1 MSDSFK
7 ICFLADRH
15 SLYDDRIYWKMAVPL
30 KERGHKVHYLLI
42 GNKAEVG
49 TTKEGI
55 AFQMFELKTFSRNR
69 YLNFV
74 LKRLNPNNN
83 YKKLFEA
90 ASVLEADIYHF
101 HDLWINRIGKRLKAL
116 RHKPVV
122 FYDAREPYAE
132 DYTSYVNTWPGFGFL
147 IHLFASFVD
156 RWEKRQ
162 ARHYDLV
169 IANEETVREHFA
181 RKIGM
186 ARTAVIYNYPDLHP
200 DNQPVSF
207 EDKKYD
213 LIYCGGI
220 SELRGAYMIL
230 KALKKARTQKDDI
243 QLAFLGN
250 YYPPGLKQEMH
261 AYLVQNDLTQ
271 NVHLLDAVPYRQVA
285 DYYKQ
290 SKIGLV
296 LLQPVKTF
304 EVSLPIKIFEYM
316 MFGLPVIGS
325 DFGHIRKYISMDR
338 CGVLVSPEDT
348 DQIAK
353 AMSKI
358 LLNRDLYNQYS
369 ENGRKAAT
377 SKYRWEGEFKKLMDH
392 YKRALDGR

>member
-1 MSDSFK
+1 
-7 ICFLADRH
+7 
-15 SLYDDRIYWKMAVPL
+15 
-30 KERGHKVHYLLI
+30 
-42 GNKAEVG
+42 
-49 TTKEGI
+49 
-55 AFQMFELKTFSRNR
+55 
-69 YLNFV
+69 
-74 LKRLNPNNN
+74 
-83 YKKLFEA
+83 
-90 ASVLEADIYHF
+90 
-101 HDLWINRIGKRLKAL
+101 
-116 RHKPVV
+116 
-122 FYDAREPYAE
+122 
-132 DYTSYVNTWPGFGFL
+132 
-147 IHLFASFVD
+147 
-156 RWEKRQ
+156 
-162 ARHYDLV
+162 
-169 IANEETVREHFA
+169 
-181 RKIGM
+181 
-186 ARTAVIYNYPDLHP
+186 
-200 DNQPVSF
+200 
-207 EDKKYD
+207 
-213 LIYCGGI
+213 
-220 SELRGAYMIL
+220 MIL

-348 DQIAK
+348 DQIAT
-353 AMSKI
+353 AMSEI

>member
-1 MSDSFK
+1 MSDRFK

-132 DYTSYVNTWPGFGFL
+132 DYTSYIKTWPGCGFM
-147 IHLFASFVD
+147 IHLFSYFVD

-186 ARTAVIYNYPDLHP
+186 ARTAVIYNYPDLHS
-200 DNQPVSF
+200 DDKPVSF

-243 QLAFLGN
+243 QLAFLGK

-285 DYYKQ
+285 DFYGQ
-290 SKIGLV
+290 SRIGLV

-316 MFGLPVIGS
+316 LFGLPVIGS
-325 DFGHIRKYISMDR
+325 DFGHIRKYISIDR

-353 AMSKI
+353 AMSEI

>member
-1 MSDSFK
+1 
-7 ICFLADRH
+7 
-15 SLYDDRIYWKMAVPL
+15 
-30 KERGHKVHYLLI
+30 
-42 GNKAEVG
+42 
-49 TTKEGI
+49 
-55 AFQMFELKTFSRNR
+55 MFELKTFSRNR

-285 DYYKQ
+285 DFYGQ
-290 SKIGLV
+290 SRIGLV

-325 DFGHIRKYISMDR
+325 DFGHIRKYISIDR

-348 DQIAK
+348 DQIAT
-353 AMSKI
+353 AMSEI

>member
-1 MSDSFK
+1 MSESFK

-30 KERGHKVHYLLI
+30 KEMGHEVHYVLI
-42 GNKAEVG
+42 GKDTKSGV
-49 TTKEGI
+49 TKEGI
-55 AFQMFELKTFSRNR
+55 AYQMFKLKTFSKNR

-74 LKRLNPNNN
+74 LKRLNPNDN
-83 YKKLFEA
+83 YKKLFRA
-90 ASVLEADIYHF
+90 AMDLEADIYHF
-101 HDLWINRIGKRLKAL
+101 HDLWINRIGKKLKNL
-116 RHKPVV
+116 KHRPVV

-132 DYTSYVNTWPGFGFL
+132 DYTSYMKTWPGFGFL
-147 IHLFASFVD
+147 IRLFASLVD
-156 RWEKRQ
+156 RWEKKK
-162 ARHYDLV
+162 AKHYDLV

-181 RKIGM
+181 RNIGKE
-186 ARTAVIYNYPDLHP
+186 RTAVLYNYSNLYPD
-200 DNQPVSF
+200 DQAVSF

-230 KALKKARTQKDDI
+230 KALKKARTHKKDI

-261 AYLVQNDLTQ
+261 AYLEKNDLTQ

-285 DYYKQ
+285 DYYEQ

-296 LLQPVKTF
+296 LLQQVKTF

-325 DFGHIRKYISMDR
+325 DFGHIKKYISMDR
-338 CGVLVSPEDT
+338 CGVLVAPDDA

-353 AMSKI
+353 AMTE
-358 LLNRDLYNQYS
+358 LLSDRQLYNEYS
-369 ENGRKAAT
+369 ENGRKAAI
-377 SKYRWEGEFKKLMDH
+377 SKYRWDLELKKLIDH
-392 YKRALDGR
+392 YKRALDER

>member
-304 EVSLPIKIFEYM
+304 EVSLPIKLFEYM

-325 DFGHIRKYISMDR
+325 DFGHIKKYVSQDR